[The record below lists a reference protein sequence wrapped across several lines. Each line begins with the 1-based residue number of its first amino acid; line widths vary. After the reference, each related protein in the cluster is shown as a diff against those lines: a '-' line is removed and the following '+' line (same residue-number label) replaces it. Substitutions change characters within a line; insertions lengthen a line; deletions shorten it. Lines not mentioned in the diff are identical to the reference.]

1 MIYLSIL
8 ALLELYCWRIISL
21 KANMSIATALLGLL
35 GLVIFLFSIKKPKEN
50 EPPGK
55 YFEVN
60 TKADFQT

>member
-1 MIYLSIL
+1 
-8 ALLELYCWRIISL
+8 
-21 KANMSIATALLGLL
+21 MSIATALLGLL